1 MSNNRFSLA
10 LHGGAGAKPGHDY
23 AVEIAHM
30 RGLVETARDR
40 LAAGAN
46 ALDVAVETVV
56 ALEAS
61 GLYIAGKGASP
72 NADGEYELD
81 ASLMCGP
88 TLRAGSV
95 AALQGFKSPILAA
108 RAVMERT
115 PHVMLAGQG
124 AIDFA
129 RDQGLETV
137 EDPEAWFTRA
147 GAFED
152 NHPPETLP
160 TGTVGCVVRDA
171 EGRLAAATSTAGV
184 FGKRPGRV
192 GDSPI
197 IGAGAWADGF
207 AAVSCTGQGEY
218 FIRTAVAAQIA
229 HRLRFGGESLEQA
242 AQAAIQGVADL
253 GGHGGL
259 VAVDRDGKVAMPFAS
274 SGLKRAALLLD
285 GSIVSEAF

>member
-1 MSNNRFSLA
+1 MSNKRFSLA

-23 AVEIAHM
+23 TVEIAHM
-30 RGLVETARDR
+30 RRLVEAARDR
-40 LAAGAN
+40 LAAGAS

-108 RAVMERT
+108 RAVMEQT
-115 PHVMLAGQG
+115 PNVMLAGQG

-137 EDPEAWFTRA
+137 EDPQAWFTHA

-152 NHPPETLP
+152 NHPPDELP
-160 TGTVGCVVRDA
+160 TGTVGCVVRDG

-197 IGAGAWADGF
+197 IGAGAWADGH

-229 HRLRFGGESLEQA
+229 HRVRFGGESLDSA
-242 AQAAIQGVADL
+242 ARAAIQGVADL

-259 VAVDRDGKVAMPFAS
+259 VSVDKDGEVSMPFAS

-285 GSIVSEAF
+285 GTIVSEAF

>member
-1 MSNNRFSLA
+1 MSNKRFTLA

-23 AVEIAHM
+23 SVEIAHM
-30 RGLVETARDR
+30 RDLIEAGRDR
-40 LAAGAN
+40 LATGAS

-81 ASLMCGP
+81 ASLMDGAS
-88 TLRAGSV
+88 LKAGSV

-108 RAVMERT
+108 RAVMDRT

-129 RDQGLETV
+129 GEQGLERV

-152 NHPPETLP
+152 NHPPDALP

-184 FGKRPGRV
+184 FGKLPGRV

-197 IGAGAWADGF
+197 IGAGAWADGH

-229 HRLRFGGESLEQA
+229 HRLRFGGENLEA
-242 AQAAIQGVADL
+242 AARAAIQGVAEL

-259 VAVDRDGKVAMPFAS
+259 VAVDREGNVAMPFAS
-274 SGLKRAALLLD
+274 SGLKRAALLPD
-285 GSIVSEAF
+285 GTILAEAF

>member
-1 MSNNRFSLA
+1 MSNKRFSLA
-10 LHGGAGAKPGHDY
+10 LHGGAGAKRGHDY

-30 RGLVETARDR
+30 RGLIEAARDR
-40 LAAGAN
+40 LAAGAS
-46 ALDVAVETVV
+46 ALDVAVETVIQ
-56 ALEAS
+56 LEAS

-72 NADGEYELD
+72 NAEGEYELD
-81 ASLMCGP
+81 ASLMCGS

-108 RAVMERT
+108 RAVMEQT

-129 RDQGLETV
+129 RDQGLEAV
-137 EDPEAWFTRA
+137 EDPANWFTHA

-152 NHPPETLP
+152 NHPPDALP
-160 TGTVGCVVRDA
+160 VGTVGCVVRDA

-197 IGAGAWADGF
+197 IGAGAWADGH

-229 HRLRFGGESLEQA
+229 HRVRFGGESLEAA
-242 AQAAIQGVADL
+242 AQAAIQSVADL

-259 VAVDRDGKVAMPFAS
+259 IAADREGNIAMPFIS
-274 SGLKRAALLLD
+274 SGLKRAALLPD

>member
-1 MSNNRFSLA
+1 MSNKRFSLA
-10 LHGGAGAKPGHDY
+10 LHGGAGAKVGHDY
-23 AVEIAHM
+23 SVEIAHM
-30 RGLVETARDR
+30 RGLVEAARDR
-40 LAAGAN
+40 LAAGAS

-56 ALEAS
+56 ELEAS

-108 RAVMERT
+108 RKVMEET

-129 RDQGLETV
+129 RDRGLETV
-137 EDPEAWFTRA
+137 EDPETWFTRA

-152 NHPPETLP
+152 NHPPDALP
-160 TGTVGCVVRDA
+160 TGTVGCVVRDC

-197 IGAGAWADGF
+197 IGAGAWADGH

-229 HRLRFGGESLEQA
+229 HRVRFGGERLESA

-259 VAVDRDGKVAMPFAS
+259 VSVDREGNVAMPFAS

-285 GSIVSEAF
+285 GTIVSEAF